1 MIQPISEL
9 AGCRKA
15 IVAGYSKGNHVYL
28 YRRVSEGG
36 RPVDGLNDS

>member
-1 MIQPISEL
+1 MPMIQPISEL

-28 YRRVSEGG
+28 YRRVSEEDALLM
-36 RPVDGLNDS
+36 V